1 MRPWLIHKAMVEL
14 LTIDNDEKA
23 TLVLFLAITS
33 ISFGQKK
40 WFSTYQ
46 DSIALVKD
54 ANAIT
59 QKFTSDLKKLILRYN
74 LTSKPYSTLRPI

>member
-1 MRPWLIHKAMVEL
+1 MMK
-14 LTIDNDEKA
+14 KA

-59 QKFTSDLKKLILRYN
+59 QKFTSDLKK
-74 LTSKPYSTLRPI
+74 